1 MAAVAAVSL
10 IVMTAPNA
18 QALTFQGPLAGPE
31 VNLPSDIALG
41 TATTSLTFGGISL
54 ITPDRGRVDGAIG
67 AIQAI
72 ADTTLSKQASTL
84 TLTGARAG
92 DKSAA
97 KWKRDS
103 DSPNTIGY
111 KELPDL
117 NRSGVKTEMALG
129 GWNTAAPERESAIA
143 RLGVLEGQI
152 NSSGLGM
159 KGSIGERG
167 MVSQITKDSAVS
179 RSSLTLEGFN
189 IDLAALLPVDLVALP
204 FGMTYELS
212 ENLDLPMSDQL
223 RQSLDAFTAILDQ
236 MALVEQALAVM
247 DDAEARLRERVAS
260 SGSAAAELLERD
272 LASAALAAALADING
287 AAAAIT
293 AADAAVAAAVTAV
306 TNATQAVT
314 TAQTAATAA
323 QAAVTAASSNLAN
336 KQAELADL
344 QAQAAADPV
353 QAVLLAPSIVTK
365 TAEVTAAQNT
375 LTAAQASKVDADA
388 TLVSAQQALT
398 DAQALETAR
407 RAARTAAVS
416 VLGGAQAVAD
426 AARARLATAQLAYDA
441 AVEAK
446 ALASAEI
453 AGLRADAQAMRAR
466 LAVLFI
472 ELNGLMA
479 HMPDLLG
486 LHAGLLEALQATS
499 VLQIESLHITGEAS
513 ADAKGGKTF
522 TDCRLSGVKVLG
534 KAVPITTCADLSQ
547 LREDLQTQ
555 IREFLELL
563 AGRQVAGVHL
573 DGPRSETIVSK
584 APDSRGFFAAR
595 VHFTPFKLTI
605 PQVNLAMQFNDT
617 HARLVEIT
625 NELLARED
633 LRTMP
638 EFADV
643 VSVPLANVPMV
654 ALGTPTAGRVRVAG
668 GQYRTMDDDVDPVAQ
683 QMENLNRQAGHVP
696 AGTSVDGQTAGV
708 EADFAGMDNDAAYRP
723 AGAGTGGPVGNAGNG
738 GNGGIGGGG
747 NGGNGAG
754 NGGNGAGNGAGS
766 DGRLGTDGSVSGIG
780 NGAGQDGNG
789 LPLASTELPHTGGG
803 ASIVALMILLLGLT
817 LGRRVWA

>member
-10 IVMTAPNA
+10 IVMIAPNA

-31 VNLPSDIALG
+31 VNLPSHLALG

-54 ITPDRGRVDGAIG
+54 ITPDRGRIDGAIG

-97 KWKRDS
+97 NWERDS
-103 DSPNTIGY
+103 DSPNAIGY

-129 GWNTAAPERESAIA
+129 GWNTSAPERESAIA
-143 RLGVLEGQI
+143 RLGVLEGQV

-167 MVSQITKDSAVS
+167 MVSQITKNSAVS

-223 RQSLDAFTAILDQ
+223 RQSVDAFTAILDQ
-236 MALVEQALAVM
+236 MALVEQAVQGM
-247 DDAEARLRERVAS
+247 DDAEARLRERVAD

-287 AAAAIT
+287 AADAIT
-293 AADAAVAAAVTAV
+293 AADALVAEAVTAV
-306 TNATQAVT
+306 TNATQAVA

-323 QAAVTAASSNLAN
+323 QDAVTAASADLAN

-344 QAQAAADPV
+344 QAQAAADPI
-353 QAVLLAPSIVTK
+353 QAVLLAPSIATK
-365 TAEVTAAQNT
+365 TADVTAAQNT

-388 TLVSAQQALT
+388 TLVAAQQTLT

-446 ALASAEI
+446 ALVDAEI
-453 AGLRADAQAMRAR
+453 AGLRVDAQAMRAR

-472 ELNGLMA
+472 ELNGLMT

-499 VLQIESLHITGEAS
+499 VLQIASLHITGEAS

-522 TDCRLSGVKVLG
+522 TDCRLSGLNVLG
-534 KAVPITTCADLSQ
+534 KPVPITTCADLSQ

-555 IREFLELL
+555 IRGFLELL
-563 AGRQVAGVHL
+563 AGRSVTGVYL
-573 DGPRSETIVSK
+573 DGPRSETATSK
-584 APDSRGFFAAR
+584 TPDTRGFFAAR

-605 PQVNLAMQFNDT
+605 PQVNLGMAFNDT
-617 HARLVEIT
+617 HARLGEIT
-625 NELLARED
+625 DMLLARED

-654 ALGTPTAGRVRVAG
+654 ALGTPRAGRVRVAG

-683 QMENLNRQAGHVP
+683 QMENLNRQAGDVP
-696 AGTSVDGQTAGV
+696 AGPPVEGETAGV
-708 EADFAGMDNDAAYRP
+708 DADFAGMDNDAAYRP

-738 GNGGIGGGG
+738 GNGGIGGNGGTGGSGG
-747 NGGNGAG
+747 NGGENGAG
-754 NGGNGAGNGAGS
+754 T

-780 NGAGQDGNG
+780 NGAGRDGND